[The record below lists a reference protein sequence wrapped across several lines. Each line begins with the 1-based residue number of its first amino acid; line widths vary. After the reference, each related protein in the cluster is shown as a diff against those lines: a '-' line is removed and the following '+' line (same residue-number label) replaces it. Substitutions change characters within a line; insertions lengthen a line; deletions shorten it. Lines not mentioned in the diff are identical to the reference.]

1 MALRLPSSWRVASRW
16 LKRRAPATLF
26 GRSLMIIVLP
36 IALMQAAVTYAFF
49 EAHWQT
55 VTSRLSEGLAGDIA
69 WAVESYKDDPSPESF
84 ARLSERAEES
94 LGLSIALQPGRKIPE
109 HRRDPPAL
117 IEPFFAPVD
126 RSLERALSARLDD
139 PYWFDTTRY
148 PAYVDIR
155 VAAPGGVMRVLA
167 PRERAF
173 ATQGHIFVLWLTIAT
188 VLLTTVAILFIR
200 NQVRAIERLAAAAE
214 AFGRGGE
221 DAKFKPHGARE
232 VRQAA
237 RAFLDMRARIQ
248 RHIDQRTALLAS
260 VSHDLRTP
268 LTRLK
273 LALALAEPG
282 ARTADM
288 KRDLAEMEHMIDEYL
303 AFARG
308 EAGRCLRRWRRTP
321 GRWARP
327 SRPRSMRRFRRLRDP
342 WPCAARSAIWPRTP
356 RRTAITWRWRR
367 ARSRTASRSPSMM
380 TARAFRRPAGRRPS
394 PPSPAWMRAATR
406 TSKALAWASPSP
418 ATWPEATAATSR
430 SRPRRWAACALCCG
444 CRGRRAFTG
453 GSARAGSV
461 GTGRTERLACAASAS
476 GWRYGFWRLR
486 RSPPIRSKASG

>member
-1 MALRLPSSWRVASRW
+1 
-16 LKRRAPATLF
+16 
-26 GRSLMIIVLP
+26 
-36 IALMQAAVTYAFF
+36 VTYAFF

-308 EAGRCLRRWRRTP
+308 EAGEASEAVSLRPLLEAVAADARAMGATVTTAVDATLSAAARPLALRRAL
-321 GRWARP
+321 GNLAQNAAAHGDHVA
-327 SRPRSMRRFRRLRDP
+327 L
-342 WPCAARSAIWPRTP
+342 AARAVANGVEITVDDDGPGIPAP
-356 RRTAITWRWRR
+356 RR
-367 ARSRTASRSPSMM
+367 
-380 TARAFRRPAGRRPS
+380 
-394 PPSPAWMRAATR
+394 
-406 TSKALAWASPSP
+406 
-418 ATWPEATAATSR
+418 EE
-430 SRPRRWAACALCCG
+430 
-444 CRGRRAFTG
+444 AFTAFARLDESRNQNLKGVGLGLAIARDVARGHG
-453 GSARAGSV
+453 GDITLETSPMGGLRAV
-461 GTGRTERLACAASAS
+461 LRLP
-476 GWRYGFWRLR
+476 G
-486 RSPPIRSKASG
+486 